1 MEYKDFLEEVKNNI
15 KDYLPDSFKDA
26 TVQIQK
32 TIKNNGLSLDGLSV
46 SKVGQKVSPV
56 MYLNHHYDC

>member
-26 TVQIQK
+26 TVQI
-32 TIKNNGLSLDGLSV
+32 
-46 SKVGQKVSPV
+46 
-56 MYLNHHYDC
+56 